1 MQVCAG
7 RCGAEVSNASQVNVT
22 AGKSGGQQCNVMNP
36 FVDLSFKYLFG
47 TERNKGNLV
56 GFLNM
61 ILEAELDSRI
71 VDIQYLNNE
80 NISSEKNGRECVF
93 DIQCKD
99 ESGSRFL
106 IEVQNAGI
114 SYTRNRILYYTC
126 RLIDQMCKVGT
137 DWNYE
142 IDKVYSICLM
152 NFTYEQ
158 HPVLRRDFLM
168 CEPNTANVLTERIH
182 VIMLQLPCLQAK
194 SIDECA
200 ESYEK
205 LLFLLLEMKSC

>member
-36 FVDLSFKYLFG
+36 FVDCSFKYLFG

-93 DIQCKD
+93 DILCKD

-114 SYTRNRILYYTC
+114 SYIRNRMLYYTC

-152 NFTYEQ
+152 NFT
-158 HPVLRRDFLM
+158 
-168 CEPNTANVLTERIH
+168 
-182 VIMLQLPCLQAK
+182 
-194 SIDECA
+194 
-200 ESYEK
+200 
-205 LLFLLLEMKSC
+205 